1 MKSKTGGGEGLGT
14 KLLLYAHNIGTARGG
29 RWGGC
34 IVVGGR
40 TGRGEGEGE
49 EGMGREGGVRRGKE
63 GGFPPPI
70 TTAAITKRKLQV
82 PYFIC
87 K

>member
-1 MKSKTGGGEGLGT
+1 
-14 KLLLYAHNIGTARGG
+14 
-29 RWGGC
+29 
-34 IVVGGR
+34 
-40 TGRGEGEGE
+40 
-49 EGMGREGGVRRGKE
+49 MGREGGVRRGKE

>member
-1 MKSKTGGGEGLGT
+1 MSTIKIAPFLYNENQKTGGGEGLGT

-49 EGMGREGGVRRGKE
+49 EGMGREGGVR
-63 GGFPPPI
+63 
-70 TTAAITKRKLQV
+70 
-82 PYFIC
+82 
-87 K
+87 